1 MHYPGGKLMG
11 SILDDIGKI
20 FEDVTGVVGD
30 VVAAGASLFDGPGG
44 VIGVFT
50 SGAALIVGGPGALV
64 PAIVAGI
71 AVTEGVNALI
81 KTRRLSAE
89 ERTLAEMVF
98 GTSLPPYDRIIL
110 TNLYHPQGRAFV
122 IPNAAGECL
131 VNLGDAYHDPIRH
144 TSPSYPE
151 YGQMLIHELTHTWQ
165 IHHSSF
171 VPGLICEGIINQ
183 VKHEIEGVEGGVYS
197 PGDGKRGWS
206 EYNLEQQATIVD
218 RWYGTGWGAGPCS
231 ARSHA
236 YPSHIRDAVNGG
248 AAPPVVQP
256 LSVRTVARRKFG
268 TEGGFS
274 VQTRFPRH
282 VHGHRSLRK
291 SLIGLRNQN

>member
-1 MHYPGGKLMG
+1 MG
-11 SILDDIGKI
+11 FGLDDIGKF

-50 SGAALIVGGPGALV
+50 SGAALFVGGPGALV
-64 PAIVAGI
+64 PAIVAGV

-98 GTSLPPYDRIIL
+98 GRNLPYDRILL
-110 TNLYHPQGRAFV
+110 TNLCHPQGRAFV

-131 VNLGDAYHDPIRH
+131 VNLGHAYHDPIRH
-144 TSPSYPE
+144 TSPGYSE

-171 VPGLICEGIINQ
+171 MPGLICEGIVNQ
-183 VKHEIEGVEGGVYS
+183 VKHEIEGAEGGVYS

-218 RWYGTGWGAGPCS
+218 RWYCGWWGPGPCS
-231 ARSHA
+231 AKSHV
-236 YPSHIRDAVNGG
+236 YPSHIRDALNGG
-248 AAPPVVQP
+248 VAPPVVQP

-274 VQTRFPRH
+274 VQTRFPRY
-282 VHGHRSLRK
+282 GQGSRSLRK